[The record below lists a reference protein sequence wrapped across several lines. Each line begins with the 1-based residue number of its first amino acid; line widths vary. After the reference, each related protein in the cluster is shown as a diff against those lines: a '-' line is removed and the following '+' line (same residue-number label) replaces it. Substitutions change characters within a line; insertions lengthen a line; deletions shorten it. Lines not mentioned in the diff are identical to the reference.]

1 MINHYEAVMTIK
13 VGDRIPSVALM
24 YLKDGAGHPIQSDE
38 VFKGKKIALFAVP
51 GAFTST
57 CSVKHLPSFIN
68 NADALRAK
76 GIEEIICIAVNDP
89 YVMLAWGEQ
98 NHADGKV
105 TMISDGNGDFTRAL
119 GLEADMVRF
128 GMGKRSRRYSMI
140 VDNGVVKV
148 FNLEEPGAFG
158 ATSGDHL
165 LKQL

>member
-1 MINHYEAVMTIK
+1 MTIK

-24 YLKDGAGHPIQSDE
+24 HLKDGAAHPVQSDE
-38 VFKGKKIALFAVP
+38 IFKGKKIALFAVP

-76 GIEEIICIAVNDP
+76 GIDEIICIAVNDP
-89 YVMLAWGEQ
+89 YVMRAWGEQ
-98 NHADGKV
+98 NNAQGKV

-119 GLEADMVRF
+119 GLEADMARF
-128 GMGKRSRRYSMI
+128 GMGKRSRRFSMI

-158 ATSGDHL
+158 ASSGDHL